1 MILGV
6 TNTFCS
12 KGVGWLGHFSGRCVK
27 DTSVNRFKNDSVSP
41 IWFVIILLLFAIIAR
56 KQAKQFITCTFAL
69 SIGPLRELQRL
80 LYDTQLANSSL
91 LKITLGF
98 SCFYFMEFVTVCN
111 CCPVFCQ
118 LHTWTFFNITSLPF
132 NIKSLHVDLGL
143 ASPLS
148 HLCK

>member
-12 KGVGWLGHFSGRCVK
+12 KGVGWLGRFSGRCVK
-27 DTSVNRFKNDSVSP
+27 CYRFKNYSVSP
-41 IWFVIILLLFAIIAR
+41 IVIILLLFAIIAR

-69 SIGPLRELQRL
+69 SVGPLRELQRL
-80 LYDTQLANSSL
+80 LFDTQLANSSL
-91 LKITLGF
+91 PKITLGF

-111 CCPVFCQ
+111 CCPVVCK

-132 NIKSLHVDLGL
+132 NMRISMRI
-143 ASPLS
+143 
-148 HLCK
+148 